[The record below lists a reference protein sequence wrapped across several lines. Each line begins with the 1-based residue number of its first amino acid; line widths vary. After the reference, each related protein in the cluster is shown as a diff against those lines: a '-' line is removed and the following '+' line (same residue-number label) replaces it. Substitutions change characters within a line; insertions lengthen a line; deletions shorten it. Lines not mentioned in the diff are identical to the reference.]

1 MKSLSHVRLLGT
13 PWTAVHQAPPPMGFS
28 RKEYWS
34 GVPLPPLNYH
44 DKMLINEKFFLMD
57 EQRKWSLE
65 MESTA
70 SEHTVKIIEITTNN
84 LKYYISLVLL

>member
-1 MKSLSHVRLLGT
+1 
-13 PWTAVHQAPPPMGFS
+13 
-28 RKEYWS
+28 
-34 GVPLPPLNYH
+34 
-44 DKMLINEKFFLMD
+44 MD